1 MISTDDIVAGTA
13 NYFCGLQ
20 FHSYEN
26 AKVGLH
32 VKQNKH
38 VIFLPS
44 SRITKILGLRTP
56 GLMDGKRE

>member
-1 MISTDDIVAGTA
+1 MTLSQVLLITSVVYNFIVD
-13 NYFCGLQ
+13 
-20 FHSYEN
+20 EN